1 MFTRNACSNAV
12 AGPAAIALGVA
23 ALLGLTLVQA
33 ATPPVPAGPPGPP
46 SFSAMD
52 ANADGKVSADEFNQF
67 RAQRMAAR
75 AAEGRPMRNAANAPT
90 FESLDANGDG
100 YLSQAEMAQHMAAR
114 GGCGGG
120 PGAWAGGRPCGPPS
134 P

>member
-1 MFTRNACSNAV
+1 MFTRNARSNAT
-12 AGPAAIALGVA
+12 AIALGVA

-52 ANADGKVSADEFNQF
+52 TNADGKVSADEFNQF

-90 FESLDANGDG
+90 FQSLDTNGDG

-120 PGAWAGGRPCGPPS
+120 AGGRPCGPPN